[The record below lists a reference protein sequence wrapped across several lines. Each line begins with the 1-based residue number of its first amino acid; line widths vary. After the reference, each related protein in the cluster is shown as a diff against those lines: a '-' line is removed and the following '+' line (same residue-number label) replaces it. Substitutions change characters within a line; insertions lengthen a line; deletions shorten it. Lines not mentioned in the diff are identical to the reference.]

1 MKHLG
6 LSVFNIKKKHSRTI
20 SNLLSSWMFTLYSN
34 YNFNDDPFFP
44 TDFIYFDN
52 LKNTLHDYTSI
63 YNIKDATV
71 KINNIIDNYL
81 VIIKILINLNKF
93 SNINDN
99 NIIISKHQI
108 LKK

>member
-1 MKHLG
+1 M
-6 LSVFNIKKKHSRTI
+6 TI
-20 SNLLSSWMFTLYSN
+20 L
-34 YNFNDDPFFP
+34 FFP

-71 KINNIIDNYL
+71 KINKIIDELSCNYK
-81 VIIKILINLNKF
+81 KILINLNKF
-93 SNINDN
+93 SNVNDN

-108 LKK
+108 FEKRNDIINRIYKI